1 MAKSIKHTAM
11 EPELRQRLDAQDQ
24 EIETFKREIQGDMRI
39 LNKTMNEIL
48 DLLKGSS
55 IMNTPG
61 IIKSFRDFE
70 GKLDETI
77 SKMEH
82 WERWRQNQI
91 AKKGTFTFR
100 TATLFTQSLAVIG
113 GVATLS
119 AIVYTILQIIDL
131 VKKLQ

>member
-1 MAKSIKHTAM
+1 MARKVKPTSM
-11 EPELRQRLDAQDQ
+11 EVELRQRLDSQDK
-24 EIETFKREIQGDMRI
+24 ELEAFKKEIQGDMRI

-61 IIKSFRDFE
+61 IIKSFREFE
-70 GKLDETI
+70 GKLDDTI

-100 TATLFTQSLAVIG
+100 TATLFTQTLAVIG
-113 GVATLS
+113 GIATLS
-119 AIVYTILQIIDL
+119 SVVYGILQIIEL
-131 VKKLQ
+131 IKKMH